1 VSQKAAT
8 TDELRLWFD
17 VNRRDIRDALTV
29 LALATT
35 VLVATA
41 VFFVAKFVIGHG
53 GDDRFQLLAMSAGL
67 LVCAGLAVA
76 FGVRRLQDLRHE
88 ILARLAAEQKA
99 EALAGRDP
107 LTHLANRQALGERL
121 ERALTTANTEH
132 NRLAVLMLDLDG
144 FRAIND
150 RYGHGCGNQVL
161 IEFAKRAGSIIGRD
175 SLLARVGADEFA
187 VLIPRIRTL
196 DSPQRIAKRLSEEAS
211 VPFVIAGHPVSLGL
225 AVGIAIAPDNGHTP
239 DELLRRA
246 ELALHWAKGDGR
258 SSTRAFKAEMDAH
271 VVRRTQIEREL
282 RAAATEAIQVHYQPL
297 VHLGD
302 DRIVGFEALARWT
315 DPDLGPIPPSV
326 FIPVAEECGLINEL
340 GDQLLRT
347 ACRDAIGWPPH
358 VTLAFNISPLQLRE
372 PTLGLRIL
380 AILGEVGL
388 DPRRL
393 EIEVT
398 ESALVENIEVAQR
411 IIDQLRQAGVRI
423 ALDDFGTGYAT
434 LSQLLALH
442 LDKIKIDRSF
452 VQRLGKDNESMVII
466 RAIIGLAGG
475 FGLTTTAEGV
485 EEFEQLACLKAIGCI
500 EGQGYLYG
508 PAIPAVEVTKLLAA
522 QRAAV
527 A

>member
-1 VSQKAAT
+1 VS
-8 TDELRLWFD
+8 
-17 VNRRDIRDALTV
+17 RRDIRDALTV
-29 LALATT
+29 LGIGSSVLIATG
-35 VLVATA
+35 
-41 VFFVAKFVIGHG
+41 VFFVAKLAFGYG
-53 GDDRFQLLAMSAGL
+53 GDERFQLLSVTLSLML
-67 LVCAGLAVA
+67 CAALALM
-76 FGVRRLQDLRHE
+76 FGIRRLQDLRRE
-88 ILARLAAEQKA
+88 ILARIAAEQKA

-107 LTHLANRQALGERL
+107 LTALPNRQLLGDKL
-121 ERALTTANTEH
+121 ETALTAAGAQR

-161 IEFAKRAGSIIGRD
+161 IEFAKRAASIIGRD
-175 SLLARVGADEFA
+175 SVLARVGADEFA
-187 VLIPRIRTL
+187 VLIPRIRSL
-196 DSPQRIAKRLSEEAS
+196 DSPQRIAKRLIEEAS

-225 AVGIAIAPDNGHTP
+225 GVGIAIAPDNGHTP
-239 DELLRRA
+239 ADLLRRA

-258 SSTRAFKAEMDAH
+258 SSIRAFKAEMDAH

-282 RAAATEAIQVHYQPL
+282 RAAATEAIQVYYQPL
-297 VHLGD
+297 VNLGD
-302 DRIVGFEALARWT
+302 NKIVGFEALARWT

-347 ACRDAIGWPPH
+347 ACRDAIKWPPH

-380 AILGEVGL
+380 AILGEVGF

-485 EEFEQLACLKAIGCI
+485 EEAEQFASLKEIGCI
-500 EGQGYLYG
+500 EGQGYLFG
-508 PAIPAVEVTKLLAA
+508 PAVPARDAA
-522 QRAAV
+522 RMLETRRPARV